1 MSTRDNR
8 NRLPQ
13 PSAPNEHG
21 VSTLVVF
28 GKDGTRVEVELSA
41 LDLQRYANTL
51 KWQAHDAM
59 AAVGELDH
67 ASKGDLLTTVERER
81 LALIPFTANGTG
93 VCSGCGEPL
102 PTELAFA
109 DHFRISRAD
118 RIAGLWNLG
127 YCPAERDAS

>member
-1 MSTRDNR
+1 MSARDNR

-13 PSAPNEHG
+13 PTAPNEFG

-67 ASKGDLLTTVERER
+67 ASKGDLLTDAHRES
-81 LALIPFTANGTG
+81 LALIQIGLT
-93 VCSGCGEPL
+93 CSGCGEPL

-118 RIAGLWNLG
+118 RIAGFWNLG
-127 YCPAERDAS
+127 SCPIEGKRS